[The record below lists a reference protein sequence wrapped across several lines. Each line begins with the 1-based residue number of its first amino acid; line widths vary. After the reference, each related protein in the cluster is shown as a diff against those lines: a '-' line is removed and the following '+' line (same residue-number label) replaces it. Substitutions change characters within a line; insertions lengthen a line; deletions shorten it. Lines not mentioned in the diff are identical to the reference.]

1 MDKSGKRILSEK
13 RQSHIFQASE
23 SLVLSAQASVD
34 IRPFKMATLVHPAL
48 YITYSELSCQPSQC
62 ISHHLAGSVPG
73 PQSLSISPQ
82 QPVSSARP
90 STSCLDL
97 LRPLRFLHAPHT
109 ALSGA
114 LTYNLLSLSVSS
126 GDSQQNFVRPLGHH
140 KTMQCPF
147 QVQSC
152 GEAGDDAL
160 STAFFPLSWTLP
172 KHSLAS
178 NPVLP
183 WNWFKLA
190 PES

>member
-1 MDKSGKRILSEK
+1 MDKSGKCIGEK
-13 RQSHIFQASE
+13 SQSHIFQASE

-34 IRPFKMATLVHPAL
+34 IRPFKMAALVHPAL

-73 PQSLSISPQ
+73 PHSLSISPQ

-90 STSCLDL
+90 STNCLHL
-97 LRPLRFLHAPHT
+97 LRPLHFVHTPHT
-109 ALSGA
+109 APSGA

-140 KTMQCPF
+140 KTMQYPF
-147 QVQSC
+147 RFRAAVRLLLMLC
-152 GEAGDDAL
+152 C
-160 STAFFPLSWTLP
+160 FFPLSWTL
-172 KHSLAS
+172 HSLAS